1 MNRTNLKSFLLG
13 AATATLLGLFAFL
26 INQRVA
32 HTGAEAE
39 IPVWPAQTNLANAPV
54 PVSEYNKLVEAENRL
69 ALVVS
74 NLQSTVS
81 LQQDE
86 VTSLHAKMAEYEQ
99 RAGEQENRAYALNE
113 MCAAFQTNSSQ
124 MLTRV
129 TALQQAV
136 IKLSLGVESLQSNT
150 NRPP

>member
-1 MNRTNLKSFLLG
+1 VNRTNLKSFLLG
-13 AATATLLGLFAFL
+13 AATATLLGLFAIL
-26 INQRVA
+26 INQRGA
-32 HTGAEAE
+32 HTGPEAE
-39 IPVWPAQTNLANAPV
+39 VPPSPAQTNSASASV

-74 NLQSTVS
+74 NLQSIVA

-86 VTSLHAKMAEYEQ
+86 VTSLHAKTAEQEQ
-99 RAGEQENRAYALNE
+99 RAGEQENRSHALNE
-113 MCAAFQTNSSQ
+113 ICVAFQANSSQ

-136 IKLSLGVESLQSNT
+136 IKLSLGVQSLQSNT